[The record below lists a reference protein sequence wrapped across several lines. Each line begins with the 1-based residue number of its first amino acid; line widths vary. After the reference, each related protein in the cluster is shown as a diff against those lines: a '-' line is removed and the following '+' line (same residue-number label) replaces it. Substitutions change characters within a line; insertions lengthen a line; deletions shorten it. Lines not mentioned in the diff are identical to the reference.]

1 MITPYSTPLKT
12 EYKPLGLEAFAQPLS
27 QMSEKLETAKS
38 LAANVD
44 FEMSRLNQDDPR
56 SKELMEL
63 LNQKSS
69 EIASNLGTS
78 KNYRQA
84 TQQIMDLNKMFNK
97 DPELQSIKSNYEGY
111 KKMEQEHK
119 DMVAKGT
126 ITQRDLDTWRIKTL
140 GEFKGTDYK
149 QKSGEYTAIS
159 LQPRMENMEEAM
171 RKESLDLAKMAVVQH
186 YQNPGLDTEIEI
198 SPGVKQRIE
207 TKIDYRDLNQVAGE
221 IQRMLATSDKYKDW
235 VQQDADYT
243 FYANSQGDKG
253 EEFRDNVIDG
263 TVGILQT
270 QLAAAVKSENPE
282 QISAITAELNTTLKE
297 IEDAKLNSNEVELAK
312 KYYKQAANN
321 RFAQLGVAA
330 ADLVDFK
337 NVGRTITEKVD
348 ESVKKKLDAST
359 AKIQDFKPIDTNIA
373 TADIDKKNIPF
384 SGGSSTS
391 SVEEEVAL
399 NNKNTYERIRDT
411 KVEMVPT
418 LKQFVGGNNLDPTY
432 NEVLETSKDIYVVNT
447 GLEKLETSVKDIN
460 ANIEVEKL
468 KLTKAVT
475 PEEKAEQAAKIAKL
489 SADENQARLAIM
501 SEGLTL
507 ENLIVRDIAG
517 DEELTKLWNITANRD
532 TPTFLKMLEEA
543 NIKYLGKV
551 KGNLINPN
559 EVIDPLS
566 EEGQLRAEAAAKGLV
581 IDYQLPS
588 IPGMSIKKDKLTTF
602 SETLMKNYRE
612 NISSKLPSGV
622 TPLEAIGN
630 ENLDKYTGGVVE
642 NLKKNILANQGG
654 DSKVDRV
661 SFNKT
666 KGTTEPM
673 LGKNNYDLNAYNQEF
688 HYVGNNQDGT
698 QILRY
703 VLKREYQNAETAKSA
718 VASAIRTQK
727 QLPENAVVS
736 DKEINAWKAANPT
749 DIYITPTGQSE
760 SLNIAAAAKESYVQF
775 ANAMLDVESE
785 KMFDNVN
792 NFAAI
797 HLISDPAR
805 RIAYT
810 EMAGRLQDAV
820 ENKYTATELI
830 QAPAAYSLNQD
841 GTQSGFVIRY
851 KVESGEVVASIN
863 KVTIP
868 KGGGKAVYGD
878 VIARKTLDAAG
889 NLPTQ
894 LVAMDLMYGT
904 GAERDLVQ
912 ETTGWQ
918 ESTFVPAFKSSKFTT
933 VYNKSW

>member
-126 ITQRDLDTWRIKTL
+126 IDQRDLDLWRMKTL
-140 GEFKGTDYK
+140 GEFKGTNYK
-149 QKSGEYTAIS
+149 QKEGEYTAIS
-159 LQPRMENMEEAM
+159 LQPRMENMYEEM
-171 RKESLDLAKMAVVQH
+171 RKESLELARMAVVQH

-235 VQQDADYT
+235 VQEDADYT

-253 EEFRDNVIDG
+253 EEFRNNVIDG

-270 QLAAAVKSENPE
+270 QLAAAVKSKNPE

-330 ADLVDFK
+330 ADLVDFSS
-337 NVGRTITEKVD
+337 VGQTITEKVD
-348 ESVKKKLDAST
+348 EGVKKKLDAST
-359 AKIQDFKPIDTNIA
+359 AKIQDFVSIDTNIA
-373 TADIDKKNIPF
+373 TADIDKQNIPF

-411 KVEMVPT
+411 KPEMVPT

-432 NEVLETSKDIYVVNT
+432 DEVLETSKDIYVVNT
-447 GLEKLETSVKDIN
+447 GLEKLGTSIKDIS
-460 ANIEVEKL
+460 ADIEVEKL

-475 PEEKAEQAAKIAKL
+475 PEEKAEQAAKINVLNQDK
-489 SADENQARLAIM
+489 NQAELALA

-543 NIKYLGKV
+543 NVKYLGKV

-588 IPGMSIKKDKLTTF
+588 IPGMSIKKDKLTAF
-602 SETLMKNYRE
+602 SETLMQNYKE

-622 TPLEAIGN
+622 TPLEVIGN

-673 LGKNNYDLNAYNQEF
+673 KGKNNYDLNAYEQEF
-688 HYVGNNQDGT
+688 HYEGNNQDGT

-736 DKEINAWKAANPT
+736 DKEINTWKAANPT

-760 SLNIAAAAKESYVQF
+760 SLNIAAAAKESYVEY

-792 NFAAI
+792 NFASI

-830 QAPAAYSLNQD
+830 QAPAAYSQNQD

-863 KVTIP
+863 RVTIP
-868 KGGGKAVYGD
+868 KGGGQAIYSD

-904 GAERDLVQ
+904 GAERDLIQ

-933 VYNKSW
+933 VYNASY